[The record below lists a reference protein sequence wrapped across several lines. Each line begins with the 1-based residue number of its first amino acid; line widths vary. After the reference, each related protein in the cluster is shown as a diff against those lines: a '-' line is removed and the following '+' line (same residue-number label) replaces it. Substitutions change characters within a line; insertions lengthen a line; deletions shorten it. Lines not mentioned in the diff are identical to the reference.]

1 WHLAFPE
8 VMQRGGFDVVL
19 GNPPWEVSQLN
30 EVEYFATRVPS
41 IARLD
46 GEQRKRA
53 IRALETE
60 NPVLWNAFRWEKRK
74 LEAETLYA
82 RAAGRFCLTTKGK
95 INSYALFAELA
106 LSIVNTAGRVGLIVP
121 TGIATDDTN
130 KAYFDEITQ
139 SRRLVSLFDFR
150 NKGFFPGAASA
161 QGNRFCLLTLVG
173 GSGTA
178 VPPEFAFR
186 LEAIEQ
192 LSDSE
197 RRFSLSSEDF
207 ALLNPNTRTCPVFR
221 SKVDAELTKKVYY
234 RVPVLV
240 NEKIANGNPWCVTHR
255 QGLFN
260 MTTGSSFF
268 KTAKE

>member
-1 WHLAFPE
+1 MGSF
-8 VMQRGGFDVVL
+8 R
-19 GNPPWEVSQLN
+19 
-30 EVEYFATRVPS
+30 RV
-41 IARLD
+41 ALMRAMLRRL
-46 GEQRKRA
+46 
-53 IRALETE
+53 T
-60 NPVLWNAFRWEKRK
+60 
-74 LEAETLYA
+74 
-82 RAAGRFCLTTKGK
+82 RAACISVHAPDGSH
-95 INSYALFAELA
+95 SYVAIFFILVLP
-106 LSIVNTAGRVGLIVP
+106 NT
-121 TGIATDDTN
+121 
-130 KAYFDEITQ
+130 
-139 SRRLVSLFDFR
+139 
-150 NKGFFPGAASA
+150 
-161 QGNRFCLLTLVG
+161 VG

-186 LEAIEQ
+186 LKAIEQ

-207 ALLNPNTRTCPVFR
+207 ALLNPNIRTCPVFR